1 MNIGGLRPFPF
12 PYKAMMTICSDLD
25 ETPDSSLY
33 FETARFLNTTQG
45 TSAGTGLGLEIG
57 NTIYFDMPDEQF
69 AYWNTDD
76 HGRKQIRSLIQS
88 GHIDCFHSFGDL
100 ATHRDDARRALDEL
114 ADHDCLI
121 ECWVDHAAAKT
132 NFGED
137 IMRGE
142 GDLRTSDAYHA
153 DLTYDY
159 GVRFVWRGRVTSVI
173 GQNRPRSLRGLFSI
187 NNPVQSARTIGT
199 EWAKGFLAKAG
210 NRKYSM
216 HAGNDTIVPSRLRD
230 GRRVYEFMRCNPFR
244 GGVSGAATADGL
256 GEVLTLDFLNRLV
269 ERQGVCVL
277 YTHLGKTSQP
287 DSVFPPRTIEALR
300 RLSAFSERRDLLVTT
315 TRRLLRY
322 CLATRLVDIRLVHDD
337 QGEVVY
343 LDTSGIHGQGMPA
356 DVSGITIYVTDSD
369 SARVV
374 VDSVE
379 VTDLRRNPADE
390 SGLQSV
396 SLPWQ
401 PLCFPDI

>member
-1 MNIGGLRPFPF
+1 
-12 PYKAMMTICSDLD
+12 
-25 ETPDSSLY
+25 
-33 FETARFLNTTQG
+33 
-45 TSAGTGLGLEIG
+45 
-57 NTIYFDMPDEQF
+57 
-69 AYWNTDD
+69 
-76 HGRKQIRSLIQS
+76 
-88 GHIDCFHSFGDL
+88 
-100 ATHRDDARRALDEL
+100 
-114 ADHDCLI
+114 
-121 ECWVDHAAAKT
+121 
-132 NFGED
+132 
-137 IMRGE
+137 
-142 GDLRTSDAYHA
+142 
-153 DLTYDY
+153 
-159 GVRFVWRGRVTSVI
+159 
-173 GQNRPRSLRGLFSI
+173 
-187 NNPVQSARTIGT
+187 
-199 EWAKGFLAKAG
+199 
-210 NRKYSM
+210 
-216 HAGNDTIVPSRLRD
+216 
-230 GRRVYEFMRCNPFR
+230 MRCNPFR